1 MRSAGDH
8 AVGHA
13 RGRRHGSAGRNAPS
27 RLVAP
32 LQPGGRDS
40 SLFARGYQA
49 SQAAA
54 AQPEDD
60 PGRHGTS
67 RGPGS
72 GGKGPVRGYPPA
84 PGQAAPPYPAGEFY
98 ARNRTSLQSAADLQG
113 RCEDSGLVPAGSA
126 SWPGGAAAPG
136 YPSANDP
143 ANGSGPAGGRQA
155 RQGTSGWAAGHWP
168 ISPDSSVQRQAAG
181 FQATVAGPD
190 RGAPG
195 RPRAAGRKG
204 GRRASPARRL
214 PGWIRG
220 QGTHGNG
227 THGAGTHGNG
237 THGAGRRSSGRT
249 RGRGSPRW
257 LLAACVTV
265 VLTACAI
272 GFLAISGS
280 SGQHSAVAAKGTAVG
295 SASPR
300 TATPTPSLS
309 PWGHIA
315 TRLADPAPLTLPE
328 LFPPE
333 FTAAGTTYRLA
344 IARQGSRCWAAVIGT
359 ALQRAVR
366 RAGCTQ
372 VMRASYLSA
381 ASKLMGTIGVL
392 NLQSFTRAEQAGK
405 TAGRARFIAQL
416 PSVKGP
422 ARKLGTGTGIEEADA
437 KGHYL
442 ILVWGESTSLRPPQT
457 ATQRSALEA
466 FLREL
471 VNNTANL
478 NLTSRMVDG
487 TPSTTSSAA
496 P

>member
-113 RCEDSGLVPAGSA
+113 RCEDSGLVPADSA

-214 PGWIRG
+214 PGWVGG
-220 QGTHGNG
+220 QG

-257 LLAACVTV
+257 LLAACVAV

-280 SGQHSAVAAKGTAVG
+280 SGQHSAVAAKGTTVG